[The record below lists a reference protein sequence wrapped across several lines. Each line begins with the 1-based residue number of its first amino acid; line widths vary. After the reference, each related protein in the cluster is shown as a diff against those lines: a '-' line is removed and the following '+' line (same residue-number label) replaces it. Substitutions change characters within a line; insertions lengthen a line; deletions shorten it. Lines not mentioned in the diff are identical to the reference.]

1 VAASRPLGVK
11 VDPRDADIRVR
22 NGRRTDGPGAA
33 DRRCPASREGGEGVR
48 KRLYRL
54 GYALTAISALVL
66 VLGAGRKW

>member
-11 VDPRDADIRVR
+11 VAPRDADTRVR
-22 NGRRTDGPGAA
+22 KGRCTDGSERRTAG
-33 DRRCPASREGGEGVR
+33 CPASREGGEGVR